1 MVAII
6 DRTDFTTQ
14 RVPAPM
20 SKEAIRET
28 VGVLGVVASLLFVGL
43 EIRQSTAVARGQT
56 RQELEA
62 MNQAW
67 LTQITADPSYSDLW
81 YRAWIAGGQI
91 APDEEYRAAMMM
103 TQFMRRLEN
112 IYFQHAEGL
121 VDDSALRS
129 YGLQDIGVFFA
140 MERFQEWW
148 IEKQWR
154 QRFHPEFVQFVE
166 GQATP

>member
-1 MVAII
+1 
-6 DRTDFTTQ
+6 
-14 RVPAPM
+14 M
-20 SKEAIRET
+20 SKKAIRET

-67 LTQITADPSYSDLW
+67 LTLITADPYYSDLW
-81 YRAWIAGGQI
+81 YRAWVTDGEI

-121 VDDSALRS
+121 VDETALRS
-129 YGLQDIGVFFA
+129 YGLQDIGTFFA
-140 MERFQEWW
+140 MDRFQQWW
-148 IEKQWR
+148 VEKRWR
-154 QRFHPEFVQFVE
+154 QSFHPSFVAFVE
-166 GQATP
+166 EQVRR

>member
-1 MVAII
+1 M
-6 DRTDFTTQ
+6 T
-14 RVPAPM
+14 
-20 SKEAIRET
+20 KEAIRET

-67 LTQITADPSYSDLW
+67 LAQITGDPFYSDLW
-81 YRAWIAGGQI
+81 YRAWVTDGLIE
-91 APDEEYRAAMMM
+91 PEEEYRASMMM

-129 YGLQDIGVFFA
+129 YGLQDIGAFFA
-140 MERFQEWW
+140 MPRFPGWW
-148 IEKQWR
+148 IEAGWR
-154 QRFHPEFVQFVE
+154 ERFHPDFVEFVE
-166 GQATP
+166 RQAAS